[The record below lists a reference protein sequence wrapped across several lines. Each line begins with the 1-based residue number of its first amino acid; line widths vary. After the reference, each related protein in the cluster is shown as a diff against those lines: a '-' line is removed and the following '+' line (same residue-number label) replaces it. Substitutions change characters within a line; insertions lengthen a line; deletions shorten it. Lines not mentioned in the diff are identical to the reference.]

1 MSMKVKLIITTLI
14 FLTAAMAVSAAEK
27 QDLLF
32 FYFESCPSCDQY
44 IMAEDFSEQI
54 EELGEKQEW
63 NGASYNL
70 VNPEGG
76 KELKRVLQ
84 EKGLPDVSRSLP
96 LLIIGSEYINGYD
109 EIGGK
114 LEDLLSKTEE

>member
-1 MSMKVKLIITTLI
+1 MCMKVKLIITTLI
-14 FLTAAMAVSAAEK
+14 FLTAAMAVSAVEK

-54 EELGEKQEW
+54 EELGKKQEW

-84 EKGLPDVSRSLP
+84 EKGLPDISRSLP

-114 LEDLLSKTEE
+114 LEDLLSKAEE